1 MTDTP
6 LETTPTWK
14 SLSPAERVS
23 VLRLAQAGERHPD
36 ERVAAAAASW
46 AHDPSWGRVWNRAP
60 GWLLPVLGLLIG
72 VLVIALGY
80 PLLAIL
86 AALVVV
92 AGLLGW
98 NSTRAAGLVRAAY
111 KTQRSV

>member
-1 MTDTP
+1 MSDTS
-6 LETTPTWK
+6 LDTTPTWK

-36 ERVAAAAASW
+36 ERVATAAANW

-60 GWLLPVLGLLIG
+60 GWLLPSLGLLLG

-80 PLLAIL
+80 PLVAIL

-92 AGLLGW
+92 TGLLGW
-98 NSTRAAGLVRAAY
+98 NSTRAAAIVRAAY
-111 KTQRSV
+111 SAQRTA